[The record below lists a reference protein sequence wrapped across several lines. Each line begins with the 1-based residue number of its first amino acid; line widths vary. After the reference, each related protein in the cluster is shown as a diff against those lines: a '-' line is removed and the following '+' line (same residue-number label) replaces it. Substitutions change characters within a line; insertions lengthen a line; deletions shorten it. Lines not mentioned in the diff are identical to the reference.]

1 RVFPVQLSRAIVFAR
16 ERTRLASV
24 PPASADTSTLTRTV
38 TAESLA
44 ELIANPTLGDEW
56 AAVERELAALGITEL
71 ADGINQGDRR
81 ALYYLIRNIAPTS
94 VLEVGTHIGAST
106 VHIATALRRT
116 AGTSARLV

>member
-1 RVFPVQLSRAIVFAR
+1 
-16 ERTRLASV
+16 
-24 PPASADTSTLTRTV
+24 
-38 TAESLA
+38 ESLA

-116 AGTSARLV
+116 AGTSARLVTVDIANVNDPVTKPWQ